1 MKGLGKFTGIRGA
14 WCTSNFRFRRKRIEN
29 KIANAKKMTGE
40 LEVPHANHMAQRIL
54 NKCAAGV
61 LGEDN
66 SDAEGNEISGG
77 AENIQDR
84 QYLKTGANADEI
96 R

>member
-1 MKGLGKFTGIRGA
+1 
-14 WCTSNFRFRRKRIEN
+14 
-29 KIANAKKMTGE
+29 
-40 LEVPHANHMAQRIL
+40 MAQRIL

-66 SDAEGNEISGG
+66 SDAEGNEISFAIAATTLSGT
-77 AENIQDR
+77 
-84 QYLKTGANADEI
+84 LKRVKTT